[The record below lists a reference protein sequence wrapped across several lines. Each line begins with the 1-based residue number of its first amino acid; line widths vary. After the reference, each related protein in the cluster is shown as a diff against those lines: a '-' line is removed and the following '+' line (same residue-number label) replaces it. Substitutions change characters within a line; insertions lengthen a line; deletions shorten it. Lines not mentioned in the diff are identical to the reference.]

1 MDLSY
6 RYLLVNRFREGKKC
20 RCCNSSHPDKASHPP
35 IGIPAV
41 KPLSSFLT
49 LLPIKSILR
58 CPEAGERKE
67 GLIDQLEQIHN
78 PLPSVLNEGTIFL
91 ATFIYAFN
99 KERQRKKLWH
109 DLISLNDNIDRPWVV
124 AGDFHSAFT
133 HRGEKRLKARLKT
146 WSKQTYGVTAI
157 KLEEIRGR
165 LSLVQT
171 ELDKDP
177 SDLRLQSMEKKDL
190 LDLLNH
196 TLSIEEA
203 ELRQKSPPHVRGLC
217 DPFVKVRESPLGILG
232 TLLIKAHLISG
243 LTLGFIAMFYGIYY
257 QIELFLQT

>member
-1 MDLSY
+1 
-6 RYLLVNRFREGKKC
+6 VNQEWYQSFQ
-20 RCCNSSHPDKASHPP
+20 NSNPTFQAQGISDHSP
-35 IGIPAV
+35 IIISLD
-41 KPLSSFLT
+41 KPLPKAPKPFKFYNHWVDHPTFLD
-49 LLPIKSILR
+49 IV
-58 CPEAGERKE
+58 RKE
-67 GLIDQLEQIHN
+67 WNCAIKGNPMFILIQKL
-78 PLPSVLNEGTIFL
+78 
-91 ATFIYAFN
+91 
-99 KERQRKKLWH
+99 KK
-109 DLISLNDNIDRPWVV
+109 
-124 AGDFHSAFT
+124 
-133 HRGEKRLKARLKT
+133 KRLKARLKT

-165 LSLVQT
+165 FSLVQT

-232 TLLIKAHLISG
+232 TLLILIKAHLISG